1 MARNYIGRGTTIP
14 DHSTFVIFDE
24 ARTRGADLKMAED
37 VTAALSLGPQMTKD
51 KLMQAAGRL
60 RKIGRNQK
68 MIILAT
74 P

>member
-1 MARNYIGRGTTIP
+1 
-14 DHSTFVIFDE
+14 VIFDE